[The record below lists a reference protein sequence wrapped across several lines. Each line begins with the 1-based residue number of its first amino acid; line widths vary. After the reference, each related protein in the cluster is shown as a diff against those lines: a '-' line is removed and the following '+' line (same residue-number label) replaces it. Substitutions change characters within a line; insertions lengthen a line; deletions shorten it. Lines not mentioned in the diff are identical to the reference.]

1 MGIIHIEGME
11 FFAFHGLL
19 DEEQK
24 IGNKFVVEIKI
35 EADFNDAALNDDIT
49 GTVDYSKVYELVKKE
64 MAIPSRLIEHVAKRI
79 QNSVLNNIT
88 RIKHLEIKVIK
99 LRPPINGIMEKVS
112 VTLNS

>member
-1 MGIIHIEGME
+1 MGTIHIEGME

-24 IGNKFVVEIKI
+24 IGNRFIVEIKI
-35 EADFNDAALNDDIT
+35 DSDFSQAAINDDIKE
-49 GTVDYSKVYELVKKE
+49 TVNYAEVHELVKKE
-64 MAIPSRLIEHVAKRI
+64 MSVPSRLIEHVAKRI
-79 QNSVLNNIT
+79 QNAVMNNIAG
-88 RIKHLEIKVIK
+88 INHLEVKVIK